1 MEPWFQQ
8 DLFVWSRCLK
18 LALRLLTKWT
28 NMQSVS
34 SILCKKFGPRT
45 LIMDSLWPARLDGFT
60 MWPLKTLEFETPDLK
75 CNVATTAYILP
86 PRIWPSYPDPFI
98 WGPTQLGQ
106 RGLKFTY
113 VCCRLDI
120 KLNIFWKI
128 KKTDERWRRSWAS
141 KEGPEMKKNNPRR
154 IFVGGSLSPTSI
166 LFHWLLNLCYDN
178 FFHILLMKFN
188 EQFIKC

>member
-1 MEPWFQQ
+1 MNKYAI
-8 DLFVWSRCLK
+8 CLIYF
-18 LALRLLTKWT
+18 
-28 NMQSVS
+28 MQ
-34 SILCKKFGPRT
+34 KFGPRS

-128 KKTDERWRRSWAS
+128 RKTDERWRRSWAS
-141 KEGPEMKKNNPRR
+141 KEGPEMKKKIPGGYLLEVLSLLLQYSYTDCWISVTI
-154 IFVGGSLSPTSI
+154 IF
-166 LFHWLLNLCYDN
+166 
-178 FFHILLMKFN
+178 
-188 EQFIKC
+188 FIFC